1 MVACVIQYLLEHFSN
16 ICKLMLNGR
25 TFFQPWN
32 AVKDSVKFSLGKK
45 QNDWLLYHFQFAI
58 SIKHGNRIYLRR
70 SYVGYDMSKAES
82 WQIYYSTSSTLNA
95 LFIDLLQHNV
105 MSYMY
110 LLMFSF
116 VFLKT

>member
-1 MVACVIQYLLEHFSN
+1 MVTVFTCED
-16 ICKLMLNGR
+16 LN
-25 TFFQPWN
+25 
-32 AVKDSVKFSLGKK
+32 
-45 QNDWLLYHFQFAI
+45 
-58 SIKHGNRIYLRR
+58 
-70 SYVGYDMSKAES
+70 VGYDMSKAES

-110 LLMFSF
+110 LFMLSF